1 MSKLSVASLL
11 LLLATAL
18 RAQGAPARDG
28 GTITGLVVDPAGH
41 PVAGA
46 DAFIVG
52 ETKRGLTDSTGRFE
66 ITKLDAGFYRV
77 RVRRLGFLATEITTD
92 LSKNGRVE
100 LKFELRVRP
109 AFLDS
114 VLVTAEGKCP
124 ELSFFGFHCRKRNSK
139 GVFLTDD
146 DLLDRGA
153 VELGDVF
160 RGVEGFRIEMVPGPY
175 GAKPKP
181 LATHGAHC
189 LNALV
194 NGRALALTN
203 QLPRYAY
210 ELLAV
215 EIYALPGD
223 VPPEYARY
231 VWQRSARQTSVG
243 TDSPNARCSLVVYW
257 TARQG

>member
-1 MSKLSVASLL
+1 MSKLAAASLL
-11 LLLATAL
+11 LLFATTQS
-18 RAQGAPARDG
+18 AQLPAARDG
-28 GTITGLVVDPAGH
+28 GTIIGLVVDPNGR

-77 RVRRLGFLATEITTD
+77 RVRRLGFLASEITTD

-100 LKFELRVRP
+100 LKFELRLRP

-114 VLVTAEGKCP
+114 VIVTAEGKCP
-124 ELSFFGFHCRKRNSK
+124 ELSFLGFHCRRRNSK
-139 GVFLTDD
+139 GTFLTDD

-160 RGVEGFRIEMVPGPY
+160 RGLEGFRIEMVPGPY
-175 GAKPKP
+175 GAKPRP

-194 NGRALALTN
+194 NGRAMALTN

-210 ELLAV
+210 ELIAV

-223 VPPEYARY
+223 VPPEYERY
-231 VWQRSARQTSVG
+231 VWLRSARQTSVG